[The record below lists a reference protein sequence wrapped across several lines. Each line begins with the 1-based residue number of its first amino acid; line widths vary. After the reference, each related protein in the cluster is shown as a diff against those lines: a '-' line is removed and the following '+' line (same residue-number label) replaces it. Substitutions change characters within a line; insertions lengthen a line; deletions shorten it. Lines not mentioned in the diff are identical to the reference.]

1 MASVMSKQILPLSE
15 LVPFDCGVS
24 IGVFVSIMNAAR
36 RSTGVKKDAKISIPE
51 AEALRRACSVIE
63 SVLLSNIEVVED

>member
-1 MASVMSKQILPLSE
+1 M
-15 LVPFDCGVS
+15 
-24 IGVFVSIMNAAR
+24 FVSIMNAAM

-63 SVLLSNIEVVED
+63 SVLLSRIEVMED